1 MIYVLLFIGIGF
13 LVLACYLW
21 VKFVFVLGDKLYYFV
36 FKNKIKENE
45 NPYIAEQKARM
56 WNNKKYEE
64 YEKWMR
70 KKGEGIPIEKVITQ
84 DEHEAIEKIK
94 KYLDE

>member
-1 MIYVLLFIGIGF
+1 MIYILMFIGIGF

-21 VKFVFVLGDKLYYFV
+21 AKLVFVLCDKLYCFV
-36 FKNKIKENE
+36 FRNKIKESQ

-84 DEHEAIEKIK
+84 DEYEAIKKIK
-94 KYLDE
+94 KYLYD